1 MNKIEKEVYFVS
13 TPLHLLHAISAAMSS
28 GLNKQSFLI
37 IIDQPASR
45 TNLYIQALGE
55 WEESPFEK
63 LHVFYSTSKNTS
75 EKYGMR
81 KRTLTEIRR
90 IIEEI
95 KPSVIYT
102 GNDRRIEFLYG
113 LSIMRKLNPDT
124 KCIYMDD
131 GIMTYVPHRYSYESY
146 LEVLFKRFYYGFHYR
161 RSRIVGGSPFIDE
174 ALVSFPDYVHSYL
187 QDKIVKK
194 SNGENLKSKNAKEF
208 STILLKKFSLDS
220 KKVKSLDI
228 VQILPHRFELK
239 RFKSFFKKVKEMIS
253 RLSESGY
260 TIGVKYHPQQEGD
273 PLNLRDI
280 DKVTILAADIAF
292 EILLPIL
299 RDDAVIIGDVSTVLL
314 TAKWLRPDQQIIT
327 IRNPED
333 YRHDKILPLMKRLGI
348 IELSSPDEFNGYN
361 IAETSNK

>member
-1 MNKIEKEVYFVS
+1 MNIMNRIEKEVYFVS

-28 GLNKQSFLI
+28 DKDIQSFLI

-55 WEESPFEK
+55 WEESPFDK
-63 LHVFYSTSKNTS
+63 FYVFYSTSETTS

-81 KRTLTEIRR
+81 KRVLSEIGR

-95 KPSVIYT
+95 TPSVIYT

-124 KCIYMDD
+124 KCIYIDD
-131 GIMTYVPHRYSYESY
+131 GIMTYVPRRYSYESF
-146 LEVLFKRFYYGFHYR
+146 LEVLFKRFYYGFPYH
-161 RSRIVGGSPFIDE
+161 RSRIVGGSPFIDV
-174 ALVSFPDYVHSYL
+174 ALVSFPDYVHSHL
-187 QDKIVKK
+187 QNKVVRK
-194 SNGENLKSKNAKEF
+194 SNGENLKSKDAKEF
-208 STILLKKFSLDS
+208 STILLKKFSMDS
-220 KKVKSLDI
+220 KMVNSLDV

-239 RFKSFFKKVKEMIS
+239 RFKSFFKKVKEMIN

-260 TIGVKYHPQQEGD
+260 TLGVKYHPLQEGD
-273 PLNLRDI
+273 PLGLRDI
-280 DKVTILAADIAF
+280 DKVNILAADIAF

-299 RDDAVIIGDVSTVLL
+299 RDDAVVIGDVSTVLL

-333 YRHDKILPLMKRLGI
+333 HRHDKILPLMKKLGI
-348 IELSSPDEFNGYN
+348 IELSSPDEFNDIN
-361 IAETSNK
+361 IA